1 MKTSSASLLVK
12 IERREDGGILSSLRF
27 PSPADQETLMS
38 WPTGGMHQTSTALLV
53 EALRREILLTVL
65 VKMSSGTQKESIS
78 EKEIDSLVR
87 GQVLFNMEKI
97 MPSLIEETLSS
108 MRSSQ

>member
-1 MKTSSASLLVK
+1 
-12 IERREDGGILSSLRF
+12 
-27 PSPADQETLMS
+27 MS

-65 VKMSSGTQKESIS
+65 VKMSAGTELERI
-78 EKEIDSLVR
+78 EGKEIDSLVR
-87 GQVLFNMEKI
+87 SQVLFNMEKM
-97 MPSLIEETLSS
+97 MPSLVEETLSS